1 MHKLRAIYAECLWG
15 LMPRS
20 EQEKAEK
27 HTRYSDWLGHIDKDG
42 KDDATFKSYM
52 LYSITDLDCLRDN

>member
-1 MHKLRAIYAECLWG
+1 
-15 LMPRS
+15 MPRS